1 MQPKINP
8 TCLPKIGAERRE
20 VSNVGGGG
28 TTGRLPVLTTSATTS
43 WARSQ
48 ISRGDAVEGTTK
60 AVGKYPFQCKPLV
73 RDLSLFA
80 CLSAIVAQIGGH
92 SRNPEQ
98 PFQYSFSVL
107 ARLTA
112 CCCTINSP
120 QRYLESKYRVGPGL
134 VVGNLGWVSWV
145 DFVSVIPLSA
155 PSC

>member
-1 MQPKINP
+1 MFSCAMMYLMGTNHAASG
-8 TCLPKIGAERRE
+8 LVLGR
-20 VSNVGGGG
+20 GGG

-145 DFVSVIPLSA
+145 DFVSIIPLSA
-155 PSC
+155 PFC